1 MSAERYGAYS
11 VLMSVYSKENPA
23 WLKLA
28 IESIQDQTLPTSD
41 FVLVCDG
48 PLTPELD
55 GVIYVRST
63 CEVVHDRSY
72 YVYWTHG
79 LMPEGYYNFDSAG
92 RMILDSETE

>member
-1 MSAERYGAYS
+1 VSVAPLKNGIYEEDGSLYFYRNGERAYAG
-11 VLMSVYSKENPA
+11 L
-23 WLKLA
+23 
-28 IESIQDQTLPTSD
+28 IQI
-41 FVLVCDG
+41 DG
-48 PLTPELD
+48 D
-55 GVIYVRST
+55 YYYVRST